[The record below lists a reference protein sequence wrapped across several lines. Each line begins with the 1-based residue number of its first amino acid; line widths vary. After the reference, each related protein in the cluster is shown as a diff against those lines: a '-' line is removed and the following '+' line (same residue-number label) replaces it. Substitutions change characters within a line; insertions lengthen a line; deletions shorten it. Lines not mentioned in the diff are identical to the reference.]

1 MIRKKG
7 LSAKLAFL
15 QCSMLFVI
23 FVIFI
28 SIVVLQT
35 QSKLKKA
42 TVNELEAIAQTN
54 GQYIEQMVYSALI
67 TQRDMEGYMIDAY
80 QTQNAQTQTMDYTV
94 PSQIY
99 PGLNL
104 TELQRD
110 MEEFMLLTAKN
121 AVENNDNII
130 GVGAYFEPYAF
141 VQEQETYNFYVYNN
155 NGNAKQSY
163 ALEYA
168 SYANEPYY
176 TEAMAADNVIF
187 TDPYTD
193 ETSGVLMVTAAKPI
207 IINGIKQGVLTVDIS
222 IDRISSINAE
232 LAEYPSMIY
241 SVAKEDG
248 TIIYHSK
255 NDSFIGQNL
264 SATFANP
271 EDEQKAMISIENNIP
286 ISFVAK
292 DSDNVKSYRF
302 FYPIEA
308 GTGMWVISNAVE
320 YSDMI
325 DVVRNITIVLIIL
338 AIIALI
344 IMGITTIMIL
354 RKMLQPINEIVQ
366 AADSISNG
374 YLDIELQFSS
384 DDEIGILAKHFDITA
399 KFLKNMIQ
407 EISGILGSI
416 AKNNLDVQTSS
427 DYIGDFADVKVSLDN
442 IIENLNQAIG
452 EINQTADQVASGAE
466 QVSDG
471 AQTLSQNATEQSSS
485 AEELASTINEIS
497 YQVTANAKTAQQASA
512 QANTVGEEATESSQR
527 MQEMLQAM
535 KEITH
540 SSEEISKII
549 KTIEDIA
556 FQTNILALNAAVEA
570 ARAGAAGKGF
580 AVVADEVRNLA
591 SKSAEASKNT
601 TTLIESSIIAVKNGE
616 RIANET
622 AQSLGVVLEG
632 AQEMVKTIDQISL
645 ASKEQADAIGQIT
658 LGMDHI
664 SSIIQTNSATA
675 EESAAAS
682 EELSSQ
688 AQILKNVVNKFYLKK
703 NAYTTSEN
711 AFDTSQHLN
720 ANTTY
725 LGENTQFDSYESSD
739 KY

>member
-1 MIRKKG
+1 M
-7 LSAKLAFL
+7 
-15 QCSMLFVI
+15 
-23 FVIFI
+23 
-28 SIVVLQT
+28 
-35 QSKLKKA
+35 
-42 TVNELEAIAQTN
+42 
-54 GQYIEQMVYSALI
+54 
-67 TQRDMEGYMIDAY
+67 
-80 QTQNAQTQTMDYTV
+80 
-94 PSQIY
+94 
-99 PGLNL
+99 
-104 TELQRD
+104 
-110 MEEFMLLTAKN
+110 
-121 AVENNDNII
+121 
-130 GVGAYFEPYAF
+130 
-141 VQEQETYNFYVYNN
+141 
-155 NGNAKQSY
+155 
-163 ALEYA
+163 
-168 SYANEPYY
+168 
-176 TEAMAADNVIF
+176 
-187 TDPYTD
+187 
-193 ETSGVLMVTAAKPI
+193 
-207 IINGIKQGVLTVDIS
+207 
-222 IDRISSINAE
+222 
-232 LAEYPSMIY
+232 
-241 SVAKEDG
+241 
-248 TIIYHSK
+248 
-255 NDSFIGQNL
+255 
-264 SATFANP
+264 
-271 EDEQKAMISIENNIP
+271 
-286 ISFVAK
+286 
-292 DSDNVKSYRF
+292 
-302 FYPIEA
+302 
-308 GTGMWVISNAVE
+308 
-320 YSDMI
+320 
-325 DVVRNITIVLIIL
+325 
-338 AIIALI
+338 
-344 IMGITTIMIL
+344 
-354 RKMLQPINEIVQ
+354 Q
-366 AADSISNG
+366 AADSISNR
-374 YLDIELQFSS
+374 YLDIELQSSS
-384 DDEIGILAKHFDITA
+384 DYEIGILAKHFDITA

-601 TTLIESSIIAVKNGE
+601 ATLIESSIIAVKNGE